1 MTDQIKINV
10 NGSEINSE
18 PDQLIIEAC
27 EDSGIHIPRFCWHK
41 RMDPVGMCRMCL
53 VEIETP
59 RGKALVPSC
68 TTKVSEDLVVDT
80 ESDVV
85 KKAQEGVLEF
95 LLINHPLD
103 CPVCDK
109 AGECPLQDQTM
120 AYGPGESRF
129 VEDKRHFEKPIP
141 ISEIILLD
149 RERCI
154 LCARCTR
161 FSDEISGDPLIEFI
175 QRGNKTQ
182 VNTFPDEPFR
192 SYFSGNTVQICP
204 VGALTSS
211 SYRFKARP
219 WDLKKVSSTSNCSS
233 VGCSV
238 ELNVSQNKM
247 LRILGEDNEYT
258 NQGWLSDKG
267 RYNFEYLHSEK
278 RIQSPLLVDNPSKE
292 LSVNESMEI
301 IGDQILTDI
310 DTNISFIVG
319 HNSTNEEYFALNSFI
334 NSLNE
339 NKKETSIQ
347 DLNVYISDDYL
358 HEGYFDDSYSLG
370 QIKDLDSA
378 DTIILWSQDI
388 KDNLPTLYLRIK
400 QAVKNGKKLIIFGHT
415 NTAMKN
421 LSEEYFGEEVVSKN
435 FEFNIEISD
444 IPNLS
449 RLINGKEVLA
459 IVGKSSPIQNMEP
472 VSKLINHLN
481 ENSNLKIL
489 NCFAKGNTFGAFQ
502 NFDLVKGMNDF
513 VDEFDSSR
521 RNLIFIIGSNPVN
534 NSVYSQKIK
543 NHLISADYVVA
554 LDLFKNETTE
564 LADIILPTTSFT
576 EKEGTFTNLEMRTL
590 MQNKILPAP
599 GSSLNEWEYWAMLLG
614 KVGLEQSYDS
624 EIQLNSL
631 LCEGY
636 TNKDNLPSF
645 DNLNKPSNLDGIMNS
660 KPIKIETKNNRLENL
675 EILFVHRLYGDTSSQ
690 INSPSISM
698 LGSERFIEMNSATF
712 YGSYML
718 ISNVVTLSQDDNS
731 IQVNVN
737 INDSL
742 PDNLLVIPINR
753 RGFQNL
759 DPEKKVEL
767 EVARSREQVSVSG
780 ADSCIN

>member
-10 NGSEINSE
+10 NGSEISSK

-233 VGCSV
+233 VGDSV

-247 LRILGEDNEYT
+247 LRILGEDNEFT

-267 RYNFEYLHSEK
+267 RYNFEYLHSDK
-278 RIQSPLLVDNPSKE
+278 RIETPLLVKNSNKELTINETMELISNEILTSDNP
-292 LSVNESMEI
+292 
-301 IGDQILTDI
+301 
-310 DTNISFIVG
+310 NISFIVG
-319 HNSTNEEYFALNSFI
+319 HNSTNEEYYALNKFAE
-334 NSLNE
+334 NLNKVENE
-339 NKKETSIQ
+339 NTVSNINFY
-347 DLNVYISDDYL
+347 LSDDYL
-358 HEGYFDDSYSLG
+358 YNGFFNDDYSLG
-370 QIKDLDSA
+370 EIKDLDSA
-378 DTIILWSQDI
+378 DTIILWAQDI

-400 QAVKNGKKLIIFGHT
+400 QAVRNGKKLLIFGHT
-415 NTAMKN
+415 NTAIKE
-421 LSEEYFGEEVVSKN
+421 LSEEYYGENIVTNN
-435 FEFNIEISD
+435 FEFNVEISD

-449 RLINGKEVLA
+449 KYIDGKDVLA
-459 IVGKSSPIQNMEP
+459 IVGKASPLQNVNP
-472 VSKLINHLN
+472 IFQLVKHLDQ
-481 ENSNLKIL
+481 NSNLKIL
-489 NCFAKGNTFGAFQ
+489 NCFSKGNTLGALQ
-502 NFDLVKGMNDF
+502 NLDIVKGLNEF
-513 VDEFDSSR
+513 ITEFDSSKK
-521 RNLIFIIGSNPVN
+521 NIVFTVGSNPVN
-534 NSVYSQKIK
+534 NSIYSLKIK
-543 NHLISADYVVA
+543 ETLIDADFVVS

-564 LADIILPTTSFT
+564 LSDIILPTTTFG

-590 MQNKILPAP
+590 MQNKILPTP
-599 GSSLNEWEYWAMLLG
+599 GSALNEWEYWLILSNKMNLL
-614 KVGLEQSYDS
+614 ESYGT
-624 EIQLNSL
+624 EAELNSM
-631 LCEGY
+631 LC
-636 TNKDNLPSF
+636 KDYIDNGNIPSF
-645 DNLNKPSNLDGIMNS
+645 DNLNKPSNLDGILNS
-660 KPIKIETKNNRLENL
+660 KTINIEIENVDSTNL
-675 EILFVHRLYGDTSSQ
+675 EILFVHRLYGDSSSQ

-698 LGSERFIEMNSATF
+698 LGSERFIEMNSATYF
-712 YGSYML
+712 GSYML
-718 ISNVVTLSQDDNS
+718 NSDVVTLIQENNS

-737 INDSL
+737 INENL
-742 PDNLLVIPINR
+742 PDNLLVVPINR
-753 RGFQNL
+753 RGFQDLN
-759 DPEKKVEL
+759 PEKKVEL
-767 EVARSREQVSVSG
+767 EAAKSREQLSVT
-780 ADSCIN
+780 

>member
-10 NGSEINSE
+10 NGSEISSK

-233 VGCSV
+233 VGDSV

-247 LRILGEDNEYT
+247 LRILGEDNEFT

-267 RYNFEYLHSEK
+267 RYNFEYLHSDK
-278 RIQSPLLVDNPSKE
+278 RIETPLLVKNSNKELTINETMELISNEILTSDNP
-292 LSVNESMEI
+292 
-301 IGDQILTDI
+301 
-310 DTNISFIVG
+310 NISFIVG
-319 HNSTNEEYFALNSFI
+319 HNSTNEEYYALNKFAE
-334 NSLNE
+334 NLNKVENE
-339 NKKETSIQ
+339 NTVSNINFY
-347 DLNVYISDDYL
+347 LSDDYL
-358 HEGYFDDSYSLG
+358 YNGFFNDDYSLG
-370 QIKDLDSA
+370 EIKDLDSA
-378 DTIILWSQDI
+378 DTIILWAQDI

-400 QAVKNGKKLIIFGHT
+400 QAVRNGKKLLIFGHT
-415 NTAMKN
+415 NTAIKQ
-421 LSEEYFGEEVVSKN
+421 LSEEYYGENIVTNN
-435 FEFNIEISD
+435 FEFNVEISD

-449 RLINGKEVLA
+449 KYIDGKDVLA
-459 IVGKSSPIQNMEP
+459 IVGKASPLQNVNP
-472 VSKLINHLN
+472 IFQLVKHLDQ
-481 ENSNLKIL
+481 NSNLKIL
-489 NCFAKGNTFGAFQ
+489 NCFSKGNTLGALQ
-502 NFDLVKGMNDF
+502 NLDIVKGLNEF
-513 VDEFDSSR
+513 ITEFDSSKK
-521 RNLIFIIGSNPVN
+521 NIVFTVGSNPVN
-534 NSVYSQKIK
+534 NSIYSNKIK
-543 NHLISADYVVA
+543 NTLNDADFVVS

-564 LADIILPTTSFT
+564 LSDIILPTTTFG

-590 MQNKILPAP
+590 MQNKILPTP
-599 GSSLNEWEYWAMLLG
+599 GSALNEWEYWLILSNKMNLL
-614 KVGLEQSYDS
+614 ESYGT
-624 EIQLNSL
+624 EAELNSM
-631 LCEGY
+631 LC
-636 TNKDNLPSF
+636 KDYIDNGNIPSF
-645 DNLNKPSNLDGIMNS
+645 DNLNKPSNLDGILNS
-660 KPIKIETKNNRLENL
+660 KTINIEVENIDSTNL
-675 EILFVHRLYGDTSSQ
+675 EILFVHRLYGDSSSQ

-698 LGSERFIEMNSATF
+698 LGSERFIEMNSATYF
-712 YGSYML
+712 GSYML
-718 ISNVVTLSQDDNS
+718 NSDVVTLIQENNS

-737 INDSL
+737 INENL
-742 PDNLLVIPINR
+742 PDNLLVVPINR
-753 RGFQNL
+753 RGFQDLN
-759 DPEKKVEL
+759 PEKKVEL
-767 EVARSREQVSVSG
+767 EAAKNREQLSVT
-780 ADSCIN
+780 

>member
-10 NGSEINSE
+10 NGSEIISE

-449 RLINGKEVLA
+449 KLINGKEVLA

-502 NFDLVKGMNDF
+502 NFDLVKGINDF

-521 RNLIFIIGSNPVN
+521 KNLIFTIGSNPVN
-534 NSVYSQKIK
+534 NSIYSQKIK
-543 NHLISADYVVA
+543 SHLISADYVVA

-767 EVARSREQVSVSG
+767 EVARSREQLSVS
-780 ADSCIN
+780 

>member
-10 NGSEINSE
+10 NGSEISSK

-53 VEIETP
+53 VEVETP

-233 VGCSV
+233 VGDSV

-247 LRILGEDNEYT
+247 LRILGEDNEFT

-267 RYNFEYLHSEK
+267 RYNFEYLHSDK
-278 RIQSPLLVDNPSKE
+278 RIETPLLVKNSNKELTINETMELISNEILTSDNP
-292 LSVNESMEI
+292 
-301 IGDQILTDI
+301 
-310 DTNISFIVG
+310 NISFIVG
-319 HNSTNEEYFALNSFI
+319 HNSTNEEYYALNKFAE
-334 NSLNE
+334 NLNKVENE
-339 NKKETSIQ
+339 NTVSNINFY
-347 DLNVYISDDYL
+347 LSDDYL
-358 HEGYFDDSYSLG
+358 YNGFFNDDYSLG
-370 QIKDLDSA
+370 EIKDLDSA
-378 DTIILWSQDI
+378 DTIILWAQDI

-400 QAVKNGKKLIIFGHT
+400 QAVRNGKKLLIFGHT
-415 NTAMKN
+415 NTAIKQ
-421 LSEEYFGEEVVSKN
+421 LSEEYYGENIVTNN
-435 FEFNIEISD
+435 FEFNVDLSD

-449 RLINGKEVLA
+449 KYIDGKDVLA
-459 IVGKSSPIQNMEP
+459 IVGKASPLQNVNP
-472 VSKLINHLN
+472 IFQLVKHLDQ
-481 ENSNLKIL
+481 NSNLKIL
-489 NCFAKGNTFGAFQ
+489 NCFSKGNTLGALQ
-502 NFDLVKGMNDF
+502 NLDIVKGLNEF
-513 VDEFDSSR
+513 VTEFDSSKK
-521 RNLIFIIGSNPVN
+521 NIVFTVGSNPVN
-534 NSVYSQKIK
+534 NSIYSHKIK
-543 NHLISADYVVA
+543 EALIDSDFVVS

-564 LADIILPTTSFT
+564 LSDIILPTTTFG

-590 MQNKILPAP
+590 MQNKILPTP
-599 GSSLNEWEYWAMLLG
+599 GSALNEWEYWLILSNKMNLL
-614 KVGLEQSYDS
+614 ESYGT
-624 EIQLNSL
+624 EAELNSM
-631 LCEGY
+631 LC
-636 TNKDNLPSF
+636 KDYIDNGNIPSF
-645 DNLNKPSNLDGIMNS
+645 DNLNKPSNLDGILNS
-660 KPIKIETKNNRLENL
+660 KTINIEVKNVDSTNL
-675 EILFVHRLYGDTSSQ
+675 EILFVHRLYGDSSSQ

-698 LGSERFIEMNSATF
+698 LGSERFIEMNSATYF
-712 YGSYML
+712 GSYML
-718 ISNVVTLSQDDNS
+718 NSDVVTLIQENNS

-737 INDSL
+737 INENL

-753 RGFQNL
+753 RGFQDLN
-759 DPEKKVEL
+759 PEKKVEL
-767 EVARSREQVSVSG
+767 EAAKSREQLSVT
-780 ADSCIN
+780 

>member
-10 NGSEINSE
+10 NGSEIISE

-278 RIQSPLLVDNPSKE
+278 RIQSPLFVDNPSKE

-502 NFDLVKGMNDF
+502 NLDLVKGINDF

-521 RNLIFIIGSNPVN
+521 KNLIFTIGSNPVN

-767 EVARSREQVSVSG
+767 EVARSREQLSVS
-780 ADSCIN
+780 

>member
-10 NGSEINSE
+10 NGSEIISE

-489 NCFAKGNTFGAFQ
+489 NCFAKGNTFGALQ
-502 NFDLVKGMNDF
+502 NLDLVKGINDF

-521 RNLIFIIGSNPVN
+521 KNLIFTIGSNPVN

-543 NHLISADYVVA
+543 NNLISADYVVA

-767 EVARSREQVSVSG
+767 EVARSREQLSVS
-780 ADSCIN
+780 

>member
-10 NGSEINSE
+10 NGSEIISE

-334 NSLNE
+334 NSLKE

-358 HEGYFDDSYSLG
+358 HEGYFDDSFSLG

-481 ENSNLKIL
+481 KNSNLKIL

-502 NFDLVKGMNDF
+502 NLDLVKGINDF

-521 RNLIFIIGSNPVN
+521 KNLIFTIGSNPVN
-534 NSVYSQKIK
+534 NSIYSQKIK
-543 NHLISADYVVA
+543 SHLISADYVVA

-564 LADIILPTTSFT
+564 LADIILPTTSFA

-614 KVGLEQSYDS
+614 KVGLEQTYDS

-645 DNLNKPSNLDGIMNS
+645 DNLNKSSNLDGIMNS

-718 ISNVVTLSQDDNS
+718 ASNVVTLSQDDNS

-767 EVARSREQVSVSG
+767 EVSRSREQLSVS
-780 ADSCIN
+780 

>member
-10 NGSEINSE
+10 NGSEIISE

-449 RLINGKEVLA
+449 KLINGKEVLA

-502 NFDLVKGMNDF
+502 NLDLVKGINDF

-521 RNLIFIIGSNPVN
+521 KNLIFTIGSNPVN

-767 EVARSREQVSVSG
+767 EVSRSREQLSVS
-780 ADSCIN
+780 

>member
-10 NGSEINSE
+10 NGSEISSK

-233 VGCSV
+233 VGDSV

-247 LRILGEDNEYT
+247 LRILGEDNEFT

-267 RYNFEYLHSEK
+267 RYNFEYLHSDK
-278 RIQSPLLVDNPSKE
+278 RIETPLLVKNSNKELTINETMELISNEILTSDNP
-292 LSVNESMEI
+292 
-301 IGDQILTDI
+301 
-310 DTNISFIVG
+310 NISFIVG
-319 HNSTNEEYFALNSFI
+319 HNSTNEEYYALNKFAE
-334 NSLNE
+334 NLNKVENE
-339 NKKETSIQ
+339 NTVSNINFY
-347 DLNVYISDDYL
+347 LSDDYL
-358 HEGYFDDSYSLG
+358 YNGFFNDDYSLG
-370 QIKDLDSA
+370 EIKDLDSA

-400 QAVKNGKKLIIFGHT
+400 QAVRNGKKLLIFGHT
-415 NTAMKN
+415 NTAIKQ
-421 LSEEYFGEEVVSKN
+421 LSEEYYGENIVTNN
-435 FEFNIEISD
+435 FEFNVEISD

-449 RLINGKEVLA
+449 KYIDGKDVLA
-459 IVGKSSPIQNMEP
+459 IVGKASPLQNVNP
-472 VSKLINHLN
+472 IFQLVKHLDQ
-481 ENSNLKIL
+481 NSNLKIL
-489 NCFAKGNTFGAFQ
+489 NCFSKGNTLGALQ
-502 NFDLVKGMNDF
+502 NLDIVKGLNEF
-513 VDEFDSSR
+513 ITEFDSSKK
-521 RNLIFIIGSNPVN
+521 NIVFTVGSNPVN
-534 NSVYSQKIK
+534 NSIYSLKIK
-543 NHLISADYVVA
+543 ETLIDADFVVS

-564 LADIILPTTSFT
+564 LSDIILPTTTFG

-590 MQNKILPAP
+590 MQNKILPTP
-599 GSSLNEWEYWAMLLG
+599 GSALNEWEYWLILSNKMKLF
-614 KVGLEQSYDS
+614 ESYGT
-624 EIQLNSL
+624 EAELNSM
-631 LCEGY
+631 LC
-636 TNKDNLPSF
+636 KDYIDNDNIPSF
-645 DNLNKPSNLDGIMNS
+645 DNLNKPSNLDGILNS
-660 KPIKIETKNNRLENL
+660 KTINIEVENIDSTNL
-675 EILFVHRLYGDTSSQ
+675 EILFVHRLYGDSSSQ

-698 LGSERFIEMNSATF
+698 LGSERFIEMNSATYF
-712 YGSYML
+712 GSYML
-718 ISNVVTLSQDDNS
+718 NSDVVTLIQDNNS

-737 INDSL
+737 INENL
-742 PDNLLVIPINR
+742 PDNLIVVPINR
-753 RGFQNL
+753 RGFQDLN
-759 DPEKKVEL
+759 PEKKVEL
-767 EVARSREQVSVSG
+767 EAAKSREQLSVT
-780 ADSCIN
+780 

>member
-10 NGSEINSE
+10 NGSEISSK

-233 VGCSV
+233 VGDSV

-247 LRILGEDNEYT
+247 LRILGEDNEFT

-267 RYNFEYLHSEK
+267 RYNFEYLHSDK
-278 RIQSPLLVDNPSKE
+278 RIETPLLVRNSNKELTINETMELISNEILTSDNP
-292 LSVNESMEI
+292 
-301 IGDQILTDI
+301 
-310 DTNISFIVG
+310 NISFIVG
-319 HNSTNEEYFALNSFI
+319 HNSTNEEYYALNKFAE
-334 NSLNE
+334 NLNKVENE
-339 NKKETSIQ
+339 NTVSNINFY
-347 DLNVYISDDYL
+347 LSDDYL
-358 HEGYFDDSYSLG
+358 YNGFFNDDYSLG
-370 QIKDLDSA
+370 EIKDLDSA
-378 DTIILWSQDI
+378 DTIILWAQDI

-400 QAVKNGKKLIIFGHT
+400 QAVRNGKKLLIFGHT
-415 NTAMKN
+415 NTAIKQ
-421 LSEEYFGEEVVSKN
+421 LSEEYYGENIVTNN
-435 FEFNIEISD
+435 FEFNVEISD

-449 RLINGKEVLA
+449 KYIDGKDVLA
-459 IVGKSSPIQNMEP
+459 IVGKASPLQNVNP
-472 VSKLINHLN
+472 IFQLVKHLDQ
-481 ENSNLKIL
+481 NSNLKIL
-489 NCFAKGNTFGAFQ
+489 NCFSKGNTLGALQ
-502 NFDLVKGMNDF
+502 NLDIVKGLNEF
-513 VDEFDSSR
+513 ITEFDSSK
-521 RNLIFIIGSNPVN
+521 RNIVFTVGSNPVN
-534 NSVYSQKIK
+534 NSIYSLKIK
-543 NHLISADYVVA
+543 ETLIDADFVVS

-564 LADIILPTTSFT
+564 LSDIILPTTTFG
-576 EKEGTFTNLEMRTL
+576 EKEGTFTNIEMRTL
-590 MQNKILPAP
+590 MQNKILPTP
-599 GSSLNEWEYWAMLLG
+599 GSALNEWEYWLILSNKMNLL
-614 KVGLEQSYDS
+614 ESYGT
-624 EIQLNSL
+624 EAELNSM
-631 LCEGY
+631 LC
-636 TNKDNLPSF
+636 KDYIDSDNIPSF
-645 DNLNKPSNLDGIMNS
+645 DNLNKPSNLDGILNS
-660 KPIKIETKNNRLENL
+660 KTINIEIENVDSTNL
-675 EILFVHRLYGDTSSQ
+675 EILFVHRLYGDSSSQ

-698 LGSERFIEMNSATF
+698 LGSERFIEMNSATYF
-712 YGSYML
+712 GSYML
-718 ISNVVTLSQDDNS
+718 NSDVVTLIQDNNS

-737 INDSL
+737 INENL
-742 PDNLLVIPINR
+742 PDNLLVVPINR
-753 RGFQNL
+753 RGFQDLN
-759 DPEKKVEL
+759 PEKKVEL
-767 EVARSREQVSVSG
+767 EAAKSREQLSVT
-780 ADSCIN
+780 

>member
-10 NGSEINSE
+10 NGSEIISE

-400 QAVKNGKKLIIFGHT
+400 QAVKKGKKLIIFGHT

-489 NCFAKGNTFGAFQ
+489 NCFAKGNTFGALQ
-502 NFDLVKGMNDF
+502 NLDLVKGINDF

-521 RNLIFIIGSNPVN
+521 KNLIFTIGSNPVN

-543 NHLISADYVVA
+543 SNLISADYVVA

-767 EVARSREQVSVSG
+767 EVARSREQLSVS
-780 ADSCIN
+780 

>member
-1 MTDQIKINV
+1 M
-10 NGSEINSE
+10 
-18 PDQLIIEAC
+18 
-27 EDSGIHIPRFCWHK
+27 
-41 RMDPVGMCRMCL
+41 
-53 VEIETP
+53 
-59 RGKALVPSC
+59 
-68 TTKVSEDLVVDT
+68 
-80 ESDVV
+80 
-85 KKAQEGVLEF
+85 
-95 LLINHPLD
+95 
-103 CPVCDK
+103 
-109 AGECPLQDQTM
+109 
-120 AYGPGESRF
+120 
-129 VEDKRHFEKPIP
+129 
-141 ISEIILLD
+141 
-149 RERCI
+149 
-154 LCARCTR
+154 
-161 FSDEISGDPLIEFI
+161 IEFI

-334 NSLNE
+334 NSLKE

-449 RLINGKEVLA
+449 KLINGKEVLA

-502 NFDLVKGMNDF
+502 NFDLVKGINDF

-521 RNLIFIIGSNPVN
+521 KNLIFTIGSNPVN
-534 NSVYSQKIK
+534 NSIYSQKIK
-543 NHLISADYVVA
+543 SHLISADYVVA

-753 RGFQNL
+753 RGLQNL

-767 EVARSREQVSVSG
+767 EVARSREQLSVS
-780 ADSCIN
+780 

>member
-10 NGSEINSE
+10 NGSEIISE

-502 NFDLVKGMNDF
+502 NLDLVKGINDF

-521 RNLIFIIGSNPVN
+521 KNLIFTIGSNPVN

-599 GSSLNEWEYWAMLLG
+599 GLSLNEWEYWAMLLG

-767 EVARSREQVSVSG
+767 EVARSREQLSVS
-780 ADSCIN
+780 

>member
-10 NGSEINSE
+10 NGSEIISE

-502 NFDLVKGMNDF
+502 NLDLVKGINDF

-521 RNLIFIIGSNPVN
+521 KNLIFTIGSNPVN

-767 EVARSREQVSVSG
+767 EVARSREQLSVSG
-780 ADSCIN
+780 GYSCIN

>member
-10 NGSEINSE
+10 NGSEIISE

-400 QAVKNGKKLIIFGHT
+400 QAVKKGKKLIIFGHT

-502 NFDLVKGMNDF
+502 NFDLVKGINDF

-521 RNLIFIIGSNPVN
+521 KNLIFTIGSNPVN

-645 DNLNKPSNLDGIMNS
+645 DNLNKSSNLDGIMNS

-767 EVARSREQVSVSG
+767 EVARSREQLSVS
-780 ADSCIN
+780 

>member
-10 NGSEINSE
+10 NGSEIISE

-521 RNLIFIIGSNPVN
+521 RNLIFTIGSNPVN

-543 NHLISADYVVA
+543 SHLISADYVVA

-767 EVARSREQVSVSG
+767 EVARSREQLSVS
-780 ADSCIN
+780 

>member
-10 NGSEINSE
+10 NGSEISSK

-233 VGCSV
+233 VGDSV

-247 LRILGEDNEYT
+247 LRILGEDNEFT

-267 RYNFEYLHSEK
+267 RYNFEYLHSDK
-278 RIQSPLLVDNPSKE
+278 RIETPLLVKNSNKELTINETMELISNEILTSDNP
-292 LSVNESMEI
+292 
-301 IGDQILTDI
+301 
-310 DTNISFIVG
+310 NISFIVG
-319 HNSTNEEYFALNSFI
+319 HNSTNEEYYALNKFAE
-334 NSLNE
+334 NLNKVENE
-339 NKKETSIQ
+339 NTVSNINFY
-347 DLNVYISDDYL
+347 LSDDYL
-358 HEGYFDDSYSLG
+358 YNGFFNDDYSLG
-370 QIKDLDSA
+370 EIKDLDSA
-378 DTIILWSQDI
+378 DTIILWAQDI

-400 QAVKNGKKLIIFGHT
+400 QAVRNGKKLLIFGHT
-415 NTAMKN
+415 NTAIKE
-421 LSEEYFGEEVVSKN
+421 LSEEYYGENIVTNN
-435 FEFNIEISD
+435 FEFNVDLSD

-449 RLINGKEVLA
+449 KYIDGKDVLA
-459 IVGKSSPIQNMEP
+459 IVGKASPLQNVNP
-472 VSKLINHLN
+472 IFQLVKHLDQ
-481 ENSNLKIL
+481 NSNLKIL
-489 NCFAKGNTFGAFQ
+489 NCFSKGNTFGALQ
-502 NFDLVKGMNDF
+502 NLDIVKGLNEF
-513 VDEFDSSR
+513 VTEFDSSKK
-521 RNLIFIIGSNPVN
+521 NIVFTVGSNPVN
-534 NSVYSQKIK
+534 NSIYSHKIK
-543 NHLISADYVVA
+543 EALIDSDFVVS

-564 LADIILPTTSFT
+564 LSDIILPTTTFG

-590 MQNKILPAP
+590 MQNKILPTP
-599 GSSLNEWEYWAMLLG
+599 GSALNEWEYWLILSNKMNLL
-614 KVGLEQSYDS
+614 ESYGT
-624 EIQLNSL
+624 EAELNSM
-631 LCEGY
+631 LC
-636 TNKDNLPSF
+636 KDYIDNANIPSF
-645 DNLNKPSNLDGIMNS
+645 DNLNKPSNLDGILNS
-660 KPIKIETKNNRLENL
+660 KTINIEVENVDSTNL
-675 EILFVHRLYGDTSSQ
+675 EILFVHRLYGDSSSQ

-698 LGSERFIEMNSATF
+698 LGSERFIEMNSATYF
-712 YGSYML
+712 GSYML
-718 ISNVVTLSQDDNS
+718 NSDVVTLIQENNS

-737 INDSL
+737 INENL

-753 RGFQNL
+753 RGFQDLN
-759 DPEKKVEL
+759 PEKKVEL
-767 EVARSREQVSVSG
+767 EAAKNREQLSVT
-780 ADSCIN
+780 

>member
-10 NGSEINSE
+10 NGSEIISE

-449 RLINGKEVLA
+449 KLINGKEVLA

-502 NFDLVKGMNDF
+502 NLDLVKGINDF

-521 RNLIFIIGSNPVN
+521 KNLIFTIGSNPVN
-534 NSVYSQKIK
+534 NSIYSQKIK
-543 NHLISADYVVA
+543 SHLISADYVVA

-767 EVARSREQVSVSG
+767 EVSRSREQLSVS
-780 ADSCIN
+780 

>member
-1 MTDQIKINV
+1 
-10 NGSEINSE
+10 
-18 PDQLIIEAC
+18 
-27 EDSGIHIPRFCWHK
+27 
-41 RMDPVGMCRMCL
+41 
-53 VEIETP
+53 
-59 RGKALVPSC
+59 LVPSC

-421 LSEEYFGEEVVSKN
+421 LSEEY
-435 FEFNIEISD
+435 
-444 IPNLS
+444 
-449 RLINGKEVLA
+449 LA
-459 IVGKSSPIQNMEP
+459 
-472 VSKLINHLN
+472 
-481 ENSNLKIL
+481 
-489 NCFAKGNTFGAFQ
+489 
-502 NFDLVKGMNDF
+502 
-513 VDEFDSSR
+513 
-521 RNLIFIIGSNPVN
+521 
-534 NSVYSQKIK
+534 
-543 NHLISADYVVA
+543 
-554 LDLFKNETTE
+554 
-564 LADIILPTTSFT
+564 
-576 EKEGTFTNLEMRTL
+576 
-590 MQNKILPAP
+590 
-599 GSSLNEWEYWAMLLG
+599 
-614 KVGLEQSYDS
+614 
-624 EIQLNSL
+624 
-631 LCEGY
+631 
-636 TNKDNLPSF
+636 
-645 DNLNKPSNLDGIMNS
+645 
-660 KPIKIETKNNRLENL
+660 
-675 EILFVHRLYGDTSSQ
+675 
-690 INSPSISM
+690 
-698 LGSERFIEMNSATF
+698 
-712 YGSYML
+712 
-718 ISNVVTLSQDDNS
+718 
-731 IQVNVN
+731 
-737 INDSL
+737 
-742 PDNLLVIPINR
+742 
-753 RGFQNL
+753 
-759 DPEKKVEL
+759 KK
-767 EVARSREQVSVSG
+767 
-780 ADSCIN
+780 

>member
-10 NGSEINSE
+10 NGSEISSK

-233 VGCSV
+233 VGDSV

-247 LRILGEDNEYT
+247 LRILGEDNEFT

-267 RYNFEYLHSEK
+267 RYNFEYLHSDK
-278 RIQSPLLVDNPSKE
+278 RIETPLLVKNSNKELTINETMELISNEILTSDNP
-292 LSVNESMEI
+292 
-301 IGDQILTDI
+301 
-310 DTNISFIVG
+310 NISFIVG
-319 HNSTNEEYFALNSFI
+319 HNSTNEEYYALNKFAE
-334 NSLNE
+334 NLNKVENE
-339 NKKETSIQ
+339 NTVSNINFY
-347 DLNVYISDDYL
+347 LSDDYL
-358 HEGYFDDSYSLG
+358 YNGFFNDDYSLG
-370 QIKDLDSA
+370 EIKDLDSA
-378 DTIILWSQDI
+378 DTIILWAQDI

-400 QAVKNGKKLIIFGHT
+400 QAVRNGKKLLIFGHT
-415 NTAMKN
+415 NTAIKQ
-421 LSEEYFGEEVVSKN
+421 LSEEYYGENIVTNN
-435 FEFNIEISD
+435 FEFNVEISD

-449 RLINGKEVLA
+449 KYIDGKDVLA
-459 IVGKSSPIQNMEP
+459 IVGKASPLQNVNP
-472 VSKLINHLN
+472 IFQLVKHLDQ
-481 ENSNLKIL
+481 NSNLKIL
-489 NCFAKGNTFGAFQ
+489 NCFSKGNTLGALQ
-502 NFDLVKGMNDF
+502 NLDIVKGLNEF
-513 VDEFDSSR
+513 VTEFDSSKK
-521 RNLIFIIGSNPVN
+521 NIVFTVGSNPVN
-534 NSVYSQKIK
+534 NSIYSHKIK
-543 NHLISADYVVA
+543 EALIDSDFVVS

-564 LADIILPTTSFT
+564 LSDIILPTTTFG

-590 MQNKILPAP
+590 MQNKILPTP
-599 GSSLNEWEYWAMLLG
+599 GSALNEWEYWLILSNKMNLL
-614 KVGLEQSYDS
+614 ESYGT
-624 EIQLNSL
+624 EEELNSM
-631 LCEGY
+631 LC
-636 TNKDNLPSF
+636 KDYIDNANIPSF
-645 DNLNKPSNLDGIMNS
+645 DNLNKPSNLDGILNS
-660 KPIKIETKNNRLENL
+660 KTINIEIENVDSTNL
-675 EILFVHRLYGDTSSQ
+675 EILFVHRLYGDSSSQ

-698 LGSERFIEMNSATF
+698 LGSERFIEMNSATYF
-712 YGSYML
+712 GSYML
-718 ISNVVTLSQDDNS
+718 NSDVVTLIQDNNS

-737 INDSL
+737 INENL
-742 PDNLLVIPINR
+742 PDNLLVVPINR
-753 RGFQNL
+753 RGFQDLN
-759 DPEKKVEL
+759 PEKKVEL
-767 EVARSREQVSVSG
+767 EAAKSREQLSVT
-780 ADSCIN
+780 